1 MVAAELLASVGV
13 FKSLYDS
20 AKALKDINDA
30 AIRNAAVIDLQE
42 KILTAREAQEALLER
57 VADLETKI
65 STFDKWETEKARY
78 ALEEVSSGAFVYS
91 LKAGAVPDEPPHKIC
106 ASCYQKSEK
115 SILQIVPTNVA
126 RSHLGIPPMY
136 RCNACKGE
144 VVTRLGDSPWRTGVA

>member
-65 STFDKWETEKARY
+65 STFDKWETEKAR
-78 ALEEVSSGAFVYS
+78 
-91 LKAGAVPDEPPHKIC
+91 
-106 ASCYQKSEK
+106 
-115 SILQIVPTNVA
+115 
-126 RSHLGIPPMY
+126 
-136 RCNACKGE
+136 
-144 VVTRLGDSPWRTGVA
+144 